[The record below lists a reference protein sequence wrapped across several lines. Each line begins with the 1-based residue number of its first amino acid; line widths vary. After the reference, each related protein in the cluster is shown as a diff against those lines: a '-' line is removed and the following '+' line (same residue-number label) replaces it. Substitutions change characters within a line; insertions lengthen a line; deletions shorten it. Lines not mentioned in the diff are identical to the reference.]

1 MDAMTSSQREF
12 LSIVD
17 PDALIRDENQA
28 DEISVDDEIESI
40 IADAESRGD
49 KKLLKLAIAAR
60 DTPYQWVRA
69 RLWSY
74 IDDHRTDE
82 DIK

>member
-1 MDAMTSSQREF
+1 MMTSQREF

-17 PDALIRDENQA
+17 PDALIRDEDPV

-40 IADAESRGD
+40 IADAEISGD

-60 DTPYQWVRA
+60 DTPYQWARA

-74 IDDHRTDE
+74 NDRTR
-82 DIK
+82 